1 VTDDRDV
8 YDTQGITKGGGH
20 MLKRPMVA
28 AFVAALIALAMTG
41 CAAPPAD
48 KTAGAGAS
56 QDPIK
61 IGAVVSLTGTYAGL
75 GVPEQ
80 NAIQLEVAR
89 FNDAGGIDG
98 RKVEVVYEDDA
109 TDPAKAQAATTRLI
123 EQEKVI
129 AIIGATGTGQ
139 TMGMRADIDRAGIAQ
154 VSMAGG
160 NAITATFD
168 KLVFQTPWP
177 NRLVVPYTLAYMKKQ
192 SITRIGLLSDS
203 GGYGKDGRAV
213 VLDEVAKYG
222 VTIVADETFNAGDT
236 DMTTQ
241 LTKIKAK
248 GPQAIWMWAAG
259 KEGAVIVKNAKA
271 LGPVWGVAG
280 NEEASIFGTPGN
292 GRKEFVEGAG
302 PAAEGFTF
310 AAGRIL
316 APDSYGKDTEAYKVA
331 TDFIDRYTKKY
342 GKAPDIFAGHAYD
355 AITIVL
361 DGLKRAGGGADG
373 GGLRDAIEKTTGL
386 VGVGGTFTYTATDH
400 NGLTDKDLVIYRIE
414 NGAWK
419 VVE

>member
-280 NEEASIFGTPGN
+280 NE
-292 GRKEFVEGAG
+292 
-302 PAAEGFTF
+302 
-310 AAGRIL
+310 
-316 APDSYGKDTEAYKVA
+316 
-331 TDFIDRYTKKY
+331 
-342 GKAPDIFAGHAYD
+342 
-355 AITIVL
+355 
-361 DGLKRAGGGADG
+361 
-373 GGLRDAIEKTTGL
+373 
-386 VGVGGTFTYTATDH
+386 
-400 NGLTDKDLVIYRIE
+400 
-414 NGAWK
+414 
-419 VVE
+419 

>member
-1 VTDDRDV
+1 
-8 YDTQGITKGGGH
+8 
-20 MLKRPMVA
+20 MLKRATA
-28 AFVAALIALAMTG
+28 ATLIAALTALAISG
-41 CAAPPAD
+41 CAAPASNSTGG
-48 KTAGAGAS
+48 TAAP

-89 FNDAGGIDG
+89 FNAAGGVDG
-98 RKVEVVYEDDA
+98 RQVEVIYEDDA

-123 EQEKVI
+123 EQEKVV

-139 TMGMRADIDRAGIAQ
+139 TMGMRGDIDRAGIAQ

-160 NAITATFD
+160 NAITAQFD

-177 NRLVVPYTLAYMKKQ
+177 NRLVVPYTLAFMKKQ
-192 SITRIGLLSDS
+192 GITKIGLLSDS
-203 GGYGKDGRAV
+203 GGYGKDGRQV
-213 VLDEVAKYG
+213 VLDQVAGYG
-222 VTIVADETFNAGDT
+222 ITIVADETFNAGDT

-259 KEGAVIVKNAKA
+259 KEGAVIVKNARA
-271 LGPVWGVAG
+271 LGAVWGASAK
-280 NEEASIFGTPGN
+280 EEALIYGTPGN

-302 PAAEGFTF
+302 SAAEGFTF
-310 AAGRIL
+310 AAGHIL
-316 APDSYGKDTEAYKVA
+316 APESYGKDTEAYKTA

-361 DGLKRAGGGADG
+361 DGLKRAGAGADG
-373 GGLRDAIEKTTGL
+373 AKLRDAIESTKGL
-386 VGVGGTFTYTATDH
+386 VGVGGTFTYSATDH
-400 NGLTDKDLVIYRIE
+400 NGLTDKDLVIYTIE